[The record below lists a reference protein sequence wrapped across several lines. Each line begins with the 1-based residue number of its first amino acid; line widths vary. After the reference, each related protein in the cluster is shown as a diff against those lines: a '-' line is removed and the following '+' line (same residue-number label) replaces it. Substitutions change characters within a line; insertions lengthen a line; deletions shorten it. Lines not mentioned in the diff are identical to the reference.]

1 MAELLKLFED
11 QIESIALIPADGGKF
26 EVLADDQLL
35 FSKLS
40 LGRHAEPGEVA
51 RLVVEARDRRE
62 SG

>member
-26 EVLADDQLL
+26 EVIADDRLL
-35 FSKLS
+35 FSKLR

-62 SG
+62 

>member
-1 MAELLKLFED
+1 MAEVLKLFED

-26 EVLADDQLL
+26 EVMADDQLL

>member
-26 EVLADDQLL
+26 EVVADDQLL

-51 RLVVEARDRRE
+51 RLVVKARDRRE
-62 SG
+62 

>member
-26 EVLADDQLL
+26 EVVADDRLL

-51 RLVVEARDRRE
+51 RLVVQARDRR
-62 SG
+62 G

>member
-26 EVLADDQLL
+26 EVRADDRLI
-35 FSKLS
+35 FSKLG

-51 RLVVEARDRRE
+51 RLVVAARDRE
-62 SG
+62 E

>member
-11 QIESIALIPADGGKF
+11 QIEAISLIPSDGGKF
-26 EVLADDQLL
+26 EVMADDRLI

-51 RLVVEARDRRE
+51 RMVVEARDRKD
-62 SG
+62 

>member
-26 EVLADDQLL
+26 EVMADDQLL

-51 RLVVEARDRRE
+51 RLVVEARDRRK
-62 SG
+62 

>member
-26 EVLADDQLL
+26 EVMADDQLL

-51 RLVVEARDRRE
+51 RLVVEARDRE
-62 SG
+62 E

>member
-26 EVLADDQLL
+26 EVMADDQLL

-62 SG
+62 SR

>member
-26 EVLADDQLL
+26 EVMADDQLL

>member
-26 EVLADDQLL
+26 EVVADDRLL

-62 SG
+62 

>member
-26 EVLADDQLL
+26 EVMADGQLL

-62 SG
+62 

>member
-11 QIESIALIPADGGKF
+11 QVESIALIPADGGKF
-26 EVLADDQLL
+26 EVMANDRLI

-51 RLVVEARDRRE
+51 RLVVEARDRE
-62 SG
+62 E

>member
-26 EVLADDQLL
+26 EVVADGQLL

-62 SG
+62 

>member
-26 EVLADDQLL
+26 EVMAGDRLL

-51 RLVVEARDRRE
+51 RLVVEARDRE
-62 SG
+62 E

>member
-11 QIESIALIPADGGKF
+11 QIESIAMIPSDGGKF
-26 EVLADDQLL
+26 EVMADDQLL

-62 SG
+62 

>member
-26 EVLADDQLL
+26 EVMADDELL

-51 RLVVEARDRRE
+51 RSVVEARDRRE
-62 SG
+62 

>member
-11 QIESIALIPADGGKF
+11 QIDSIALIPSDGGKF
-26 EVLADDQLL
+26 EVAADGGLL

-51 RLVVEARDRRE
+51 RLMVQARDRH
-62 SG
+62 G

>member
-26 EVLADDQLL
+26 EVIADDRLL
-35 FSKLS
+35 FSKLR

-51 RLVVEARDRRE
+51 RLVVEARDRE
-62 SG
+62 E

>member
-26 EVLADDQLL
+26 EVMADDQLL

-62 SG
+62 

>member
-11 QIESIALIPADGGKF
+11 QIESVALIPADGGKF
-26 EVLADDQLL
+26 EVMADDLL
-35 FSKLS
+35 IFSKLS

-62 SG
+62 